1 MPRNTTSL
9 IRNVALAGH
18 NGSGKTTLI
27 EQILFRAG
35 VVTGRMGTIEEGTT
49 VSDFEQ
55 EEKEH
60 LHSLYAK
67 VVSFDHEERHFNLF
81 DTPGFPDFLG
91 QTLSVFPAVETVA
104 VTIGADRGIQTTTRR
119 VMAIAKERKLPRMII
134 VNKIDEHVGELEEL
148 LEQIRDTFGAECLPI
163 NLPTP
168 DGSDVVDLW
177 EHSDGKVA
185 FSSVAEGHTRIIDQ
199 VVEVDEDLMAVYLET
214 KTLSVDQLH
223 DAFEKSLREGHLVPV
238 CFCSA
243 RTGAGIG
250 ALMHTMAN
258 LCPSPEE
265 GNPRPF
271 LLQEKDGD
279 AERDWFPKPDA
290 AAELVGHVFKVT
302 MDQFVGKLALVR
314 IHQGTLKAGDQVYV
328 NDGSKAVR
336 LTHLHKVSGKTH
348 TEVDQATPGDIIAIT
363 KHDEIHFND
372 VLHATPK
379 LAKLHFKAL
388 PMPRP
393 MYGLAIEA
401 KSHGDEAKI
410 SNAMH
415 KLCEEDP
422 TFRVERI
429 SATKQTVA
437 RAMGELHMRV
447 LMERLH
453 NRYRLDLNTEPP
465 RVAYKETVSTKADG
479 HHRHKKQTGGA
490 GQFGEVF
497 LRIEPLNGESHG
509 ELEFV
514 DATVGGSIP
523 RQFMPAIEKGIRQAM
538 IDGAIAGYPVSGVR
552 VEVYD
557 GKYHPVDSKEVAFV
571 SAGKWAFIDAV
582 KKAKPVIME
591 PVVDLEITAPA
602 SSMGAI
608 ASDLSGKRGQVL
620 DTEMISGDMVLVR
633 AKAPLSEMNSYSA
646 QIKSMTGGQGS
657 YVMDYS
663 HDERTPPNVQAEIIA
678 AFKPHSAEDD

>member
-9 IRNVALAGH
+9 IRNIALTGH
-18 NGSGKTTLI
+18 NNAGKTTLV

-35 VVTGRMGTIEEGTT
+35 VIHGRMGTVEDGTT
-49 VSDFEQ
+49 VSDYEQ

-60 LHSLYAK
+60 KHSLYATA
-67 VVSFDHEERHFNLF
+67 VSFDHEERHFNLF
-81 DTPGFPDFLG
+81 DTPGFPDFMG

-104 VTIGADRGIQTTTRR
+104 VVIGADRGIQTTTRR
-119 VMAIAKERKLPRMII
+119 VMAIAKERRLPRMII

-148 LEQIRDTFGAECLPI
+148 FEQIRDTFGAECLPI

-177 EHSDGKVA
+177 EHSEGRVA

-199 VVEVDEDLMAVYLET
+199 VVEVDEDLMAVYLES
-214 KTLSVDQLH
+214 KSLSVEQLH

-243 RTGAGIG
+243 RTGAGLD

-271 LLQEKDGD
+271 LLQEAEGEP
-279 AERDWFPKPDA
+279 ERDWFPKPDA
-290 AAELVGHVFKVT
+290 DAELVGHVFKVT
-302 MDQFVGKLALVR
+302 VDQFVGKLALVR
-314 IHQGTLKAGDQVYV
+314 VHQGTLRAGDQVYI
-328 NDGSKAVR
+328 NDGSKAIR

-348 TEVDQATPGDIIAIT
+348 TEVPQAIPGDIIAIT

-379 LAKLHFKAL
+379 LAKLHFKSIA
-388 PMPRP
+388 MPRP
-393 MYGLAIEA
+393 MFGLAIEA

-410 SNAMH
+410 STAMQ
-415 KLCEEDP
+415 KLSEEDP
-422 TFRVERI
+422 TFRIERI

-453 NRYRLDLNTEPP
+453 NRYRLDLLTQPP
-465 RVAYKETVSTKADG
+465 KVAYKETISAKAEG

-497 LRIEPLNGESHG
+497 LRVEPLNGASSED
-509 ELEFV
+509 LEFV
-514 DATVGGSIP
+514 DGTVGGSIP
-523 RQFMPAIEKGIRQAM
+523 RQFLPAIEKGVRQAM
-538 IDGAIAGYPVSGVR
+538 VDGAIAGYPVSGVR

-571 SAGKWAFIDAV
+571 TAGKRAFIDAV
-582 KKAKPVIME
+582 KKARPVILE
-591 PVVDLEITAPA
+591 PVVDLEITAP
-602 SSMGAI
+602 SSAMGSI

-620 DTEMISGDMVLVR
+620 DTEMLPGDMVIIR
-633 AKAPLSEMNSYSA
+633 AKAPLSEMNAYSA

-663 HDERTPPNVQAEIIA
+663 HDERTPPNVQADIVA
-678 AFKPHSAEDD
+678 AFKPHAEDED

>member
-35 VVTGRMGTIEEGTT
+35 VVTGRMGTVEEGTT

-60 LHSLYAK
+60 KHSLYAK

-134 VNKIDEHVGELEEL
+134 VNKIDEHIGELEEL

-314 IHQGTLKAGDQVYV
+314 IHQGTLKSGDQVYV

-453 NRYRLDLNTEPP
+453 NRYRLDLNTQPP
-465 RVAYKETVSTKADG
+465 RVAYKETVSSKADG

-497 LRIEPLNGESHG
+497 LRIAPLNGDAHED
-509 ELEFV
+509 LEFI

-602 SSMGAI
+602 SAMGAI

-646 QIKSMTGGQGS
+646 QIKSMTAGQGS

-678 AFKPHSAEDD
+678 AFKPHSADDD